1 MRICWVTSSLSEE
14 LIEASW
20 KVHPNRT
27 CFHNKINGRVTRS
40 LTSLSAGSLIDREF
54 NFNDHYDGP
63 RNFYSTNEIASEED
77 KTSHLV
83 VTSAMLLSCLLG
95 SNSFIIVIR
104 HDYFVVAS
112 KSVCT

>member
-1 MRICWVTSSLSEE
+1 M
-14 LIEASW
+14 
-20 KVHPNRT
+20 
-27 CFHNKINGRVTRS
+27 
-40 LTSLSAGSLIDREF
+40 
-54 NFNDHYDGP
+54 GP